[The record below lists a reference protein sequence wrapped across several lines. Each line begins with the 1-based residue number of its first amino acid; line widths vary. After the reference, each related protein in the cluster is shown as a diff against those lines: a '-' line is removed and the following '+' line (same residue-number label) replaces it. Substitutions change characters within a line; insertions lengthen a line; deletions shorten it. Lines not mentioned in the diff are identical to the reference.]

1 MVGVTTVVAAA
12 FALMLF
18 VTLAD
23 LVVAGYTRAAARAAV
38 AEAARAAARADDPDV
53 ACRERAAAVLTGL
66 LGPRTRRG
74 VTVRCRASDR
84 VTVRATAEV
93 VVTPWWP
100 GLADRTT
107 TVGAT
112 ARREVWP

>member
-1 MVGVTTVVAAA
+1 MAGVATVVAAA
-12 FALMLF
+12 LALVLF

-23 LVVAGYTRAAARAAV
+23 LVVAGYTRAVARSAV
-38 AEAARAAARADDPDV
+38 AEAARAGARADEPGP
-53 ACRERAAAVLTGL
+53 ACAARAAAVLDGL
-66 LGPRTRRG
+66 LGSAARRG
-74 VTVRCRASDR
+74 VTVRCVAADA
-84 VTVRATAEV
+84 VTVRADAEV

-100 GLADRTT
+100 GLPVWTT